1 VVEDGTFDL
10 LHGDFTVI
18 VGINLIEDLLDLSFP
33 ALWEF
38 EVVFSGESSDGISDF
53 FHGEALVSVGVN
65 FLEHLIEWHRLF
77 DLKGNKGCLWDVSPP
92 GSGSSGDEGSNGEG
106 EFHLC
111 LKFCANKGVLPQAQR
126 HM

>member
-1 VVEDGTFDL
+1 MILGESFKGLDDLIEGPFSIIIGVDVVEDGTFDL

-38 EVVFSGESSDGISDF
+38 VVVCSGESSDGISEF
-53 FHGEALVSVGVN
+53 FHVEALVSVGVN

-77 DLKGNKGCLWDVSPP
+77 DLKGNKGCLWDMSQP
-92 GSGSSGDEGSNGEG
+92 
-106 EFHLC
+106 
-111 LKFCANKGVLPQAQR
+111 
-126 HM
+126 